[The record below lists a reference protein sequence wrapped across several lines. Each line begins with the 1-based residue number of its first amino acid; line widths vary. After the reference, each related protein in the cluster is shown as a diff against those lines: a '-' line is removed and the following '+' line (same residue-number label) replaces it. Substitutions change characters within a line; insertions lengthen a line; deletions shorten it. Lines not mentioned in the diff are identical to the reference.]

1 MQTLYTDHPEAEAMF
16 SLLKASLWGEDRF
29 PLPPM
34 SGTDWKAVYT
44 ELRYHA
50 IQNLPADLLAI
61 LDPDHSEK
69 YLRSALRGL
78 SHWYQLMEQQQTA
91 CSILQEAGIP
101 CAVLKGAAAACA
113 YPPNV
118 HRSMGDIDLMVKPQD
133 FDRAYELL
141 IQEGEY
147 LGENYRHKELRR
159 NGIVLELHRAFS
171 TTNDLS
177 KRALLDGWI
186 FHAIDQAEPVTLERY
201 SFPMLPRTIHGL
213 VLLEHINVHM
223 EGGLGLRQ
231 IIDWMMFADRELTD
245 DLWNQDFVS
254 RVRQLG
260 LETLAVTVTRMCQL
274 YLGLRED
281 LTWCRH
287 ADVSLCRD
295 LMAHILKQGNFG
307 RKQPRRY
314 NTTVSV
320 LTTVKKGPAFFRTL
334 QKYGCINWEAA
345 KKYPFL
351 RSFAWLY
358 QLCRYIRAGLRQEHP
373 IRMLLEAM
381 KNERSQDSLFDR
393 LEITR
398 MKNTQ

>member
-1 MQTLYTDHPEAEAMF
+1 
-16 SLLKASLWGEDRF
+16 
-29 PLPPM
+29 
-34 SGTDWKAVYT
+34 
-44 ELRYHA
+44 
-50 IQNLPADLLAI
+50 
-61 LDPDHSEK
+61 
-69 YLRSALRGL
+69 
-78 SHWYQLMEQQQTA
+78 
-91 CSILQEAGIP
+91 
-101 CAVLKGAAAACA
+101 
-113 YPPNV
+113 
-118 HRSMGDIDLMVKPQD
+118 
-133 FDRAYELL
+133 
-141 IQEGEY
+141 
-147 LGENYRHKELRR
+147 
-159 NGIVLELHRAFS
+159 
-171 TTNDLS
+171 
-177 KRALLDGWI
+177 
-186 FHAIDQAEPVTLERY
+186 
-201 SFPMLPRTIHGL
+201 
-213 VLLEHINVHM
+213 
-223 EGGLGLRQ
+223 
-231 IIDWMMFADRELTD
+231 MFADRELTD

-351 RSFAWLY
+351 RPFAWLY